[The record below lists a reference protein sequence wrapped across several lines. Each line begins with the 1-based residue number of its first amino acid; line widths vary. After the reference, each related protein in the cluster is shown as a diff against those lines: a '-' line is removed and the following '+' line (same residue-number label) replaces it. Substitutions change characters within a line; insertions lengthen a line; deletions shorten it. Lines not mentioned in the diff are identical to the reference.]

1 MSNLDIIITLF
12 ITFWSLYGFFR
23 GFVSELI
30 SIICWS
36 SAIYFSSNYFY
47 LPANFIDEYINS
59 EQISSVLAF
68 LVIFISTFIISAIL
82 GFIFSKFINV
92 VGLGSFNKFLG
103 LFFGFLKGMVFMLII
118 IYILNLTEFRENII
132 FQESKYLSL
141 FDAIIDKYLT
151 SSKNFFDDINLKI

>member
-12 ITFWSLYGFFR
+12 VLFWALYGFFR
-23 GFVSELI
+23 GFVSEFV

-47 LPANFIDEYINS
+47 LPADFIDEYINS
-59 EQISSVLAF
+59 EQISNVLAF
-68 LVIFISTFIISAIL
+68 IGIFISTFIISAVL

-92 VGLGSFNKFLG
+92 VGLGSINKFIG
-103 LFFGFLKGMVFMLII
+103 LFFGFLKGIVFMLII
-118 IYILNLTEFRENII
+118 IYILNLTEFRDNII